1 MNLFTRINATLT
13 GKLDEIVGRVE
24 NHDAVV
30 AVALK
35 DTRAA
40 VAKAKVRLDRVRR
53 DGEKMHK
60 RLAEAR
66 RMELLWADRAR
77 QVAQED
83 EAKALECIARRNQ
96 CREQITQT
104 QAALQRHEELEK
116 QVGESV
122 AKMEK
127 RLTDIAQQQNL
138 MRSRQSTAEALR
150 VISKIEGNADNGI
163 EDTFDRWEMLITETE
178 YGNGLSAEFDSLDT
192 AFVKQENE
200 AELKADLQA
209 LLSEEA
215 KINDSEKE

>member
-13 GKLDEIVGRVE
+13 GKLDEMVSRVE

-53 DGEKMHK
+53 DGEKMRS
-60 RLAEAR
+60 RLADAQ
-66 RMELLWADRAR
+66 RMENVWADRAR
-77 QVAQED
+77 KVAQED

-96 CREQITQT
+96 CREVAAQT
-104 QAALQRHEELEK
+104 IAALQRHEELEK

-127 RLTDIAQQQNL
+127 RLSDIAQQQNL

-150 VISKIEGNADNGI
+150 VISKIEGNTDNGI

-178 YGNGLSAEFDSLDT
+178 YGNGFSAEFDSLDT
-192 AFVKQENE
+192 AFAKQENTAVLK
-200 AELKADLQA
+200 AELEA
-209 LLSEEA
+209 LLEEN
-215 KINDSEKE
+215 K